1 MSLSVTNIAWQG
13 FRYYLRPHTA
23 LALAVA
29 AATAVLVGALVV
41 GSSMRG
47 SLRELTLER
56 LAAIDEVLVGDHFF
70 REALCDE
77 IRQLDAFRQVYARAE
92 PAILFPSATVD
103 TQRDG
108 QRQRSSQVTVLG
120 VAPTF
125 WELQDSTVAASLGP
139 LLVDDRVFI
148 NRALADELGIDDQ
161 AVRQGRARITLRIP
175 KPTWMPGDSSLGEK
189 RDLVSSLVDLPVAT
203 ILDNAG
209 LGRFSLEP
217 SQRVPTVL
225 YVPLATLQEFLSR
238 ETSVFRRESR
248 LINAVLLAGKDTRR
262 PPAADGWL
270 SLCAAMRPQ
279 PMDLGLNLERV
290 KLVYHDGVA
299 TRVEHEYLNLTTS
312 RLVFSDAQVA
322 ALQNSFPDLKLAS
335 TYLINSMRPT
345 DPDRSA
351 AAIPYS
357 MLTAIDFDA
366 AFAPMAVDGATA
378 LAQLDDDALVLN
390 QWAAD
395 DLGVQVGD
403 ELELI
408 FFEPESTHGQQK
420 EQSVKLKLAA
430 IAALTEPDRP
440 FGVRGS
446 EVIPAEY
453 RAPPTLVNDPK
464 LTPEVPGLSDATT
477 IENWDVPFPLSYRIR
492 SQDDE
497 YWALHR
503 TTPKGFVS
511 LATGLKLW
519 NSRFGAIT
527 NLRLPASRS
536 ETAVHDELVRLWR
549 ERPSLFGLDSIPV
562 KRQGLAAAAGS
573 TPFDVLFLGLSMFII
588 ASALILVSLLFRLGL
603 EQRSEQVGLM
613 SAIGWP
619 GRMISRVWLREM
631 LLVCLAGGVLGV
643 LGGIGFGA
651 AIIAALKT
659 WWLGAIATPFLRLH
673 LDPWSL
679 SGGFL
684 IGLAVSLLTILL
696 GIRSMVRRP
705 ARELL
710 RGGRSLSASPA
721 DRGAQKG
728 WVTHLVAGV
737 SLLVAVALAIV
748 ATGLGGESQAGAF
761 LGSGFLLLFALLIE
775 AHSFL
780 SGRQTTNPTATIRS
794 LATLAGQNLRRHP
807 LRSTLTIGLV
817 SVATFLIIAI
827 GSFRL
832 QPTSQSTGGAAWIAE
847 SDAPIFADLGSAA
860 GQREL
865 LGDPQFLPSTLAVY
879 SWRLKPGQDASCNN
893 LYQATQPQV
902 QGVSRDWIERFD
914 PPAQKNFL
922 WSAVQAQSAAE
933 RDNPWRMLSRRGQGT
948 VESPIPAVLDKN
960 TAMYSLK
967 IFGTGSL
974 FTVAYDSGETVT
986 FLITGFLENSLFQ
999 GRLMISEENFRAAFP
1014 HLSGYRTLLFV
1025 GEETPEHATVLE
1037 KLEDRLGDWGL
1048 DVRRSSDLLRGF
1060 ASVQNTYLN
1069 AFQSLGGLGLL
1080 LGTLGLAAVQLRSIV
1095 ERRKELAVLRAIGFD
1110 VRKLR
1115 RLLFFE
1121 QSFVLLFGLA
1131 IGTVAALAATIPHW
1145 LTSQGGLPWLHLAV
1159 ILGIVLVVGLAS
1171 ASLTARSVLRLPVC
1185 ETLKSG

>member
-1 MSLSVTNIAWQG
+1 MSLSATKIAWRG
-13 FRYYLRPHTA
+13 FRFYLRPHTA

-29 AATAVLVGALVV
+29 AATAVLLGALVV

-47 SLRELTLER
+47 SLRELTFER
-56 LAAIDEVLVGDHFF
+56 LAAIDEVIVGDHFF

-77 IRQLDAFRQVYARAE
+77 IRHLDAFGQNYTRAE
-92 PAILFPSATVD
+92 PAILFPSGTVD

-108 QRQRSSQVTVLG
+108 RRRRSSQVTILG

-125 WELQDSTVAASLGP
+125 WELQDATTAASLGP
-139 LLVDDRVFI
+139 LLDDDRVFI
-148 NRALADELGIDDQ
+148 NRTLADELGIDDQ
-161 AVRQGRARITLRIP
+161 AVEQGLARITLRIP

-189 RDLVSSLVDLPVAT
+189 RDLVSSLVDLSVAK
-203 ILDNAG
+203 ILENNG

-225 YVPLATLQEFLSR
+225 YVPLATMQEFLSR

-248 LINAVLLAGKDTRR
+248 LINAVFLAGKDPRR
-262 PPAADGWL
+262 PPAADSWH
-270 SLCAAMRPQ
+270 SLRAALRPQ
-279 PMDLGLNLERV
+279 PMDLGLNLDQV
-290 KLVYHDGVA
+290 KLAHYDGAVM
-299 TRVEHEYLNLTTS
+299 RVDHEYLSLTTS

-322 ALQNSFPDLKLAS
+322 ALRNSFPDLKPAS
-335 TYLINSMRPT
+335 TYLINLMRPT
-345 DPDRSA
+345 DPERA
-351 AAIPYS
+351 GATIPYS

-366 AFAPMAVDGATA
+366 AFAPLSVDGTTA
-378 LAQLDDDALVLN
+378 LSHLDNDALVLN
-390 QWAAD
+390 QWAAE

-430 IAALTEPDRP
+430 VAAFTEPDRP

-453 RAPPTLVNDPK
+453 RDPPTLVNDPK

-519 NSRFGAIT
+519 HSRFGAIT
-527 NLRLPASRS
+527 NLRLPASRP
-536 ETAVHDELVRLWR
+536 EAAVHDELIRLWR
-549 ERPSLFGLDSIPV
+549 DQPSLFGLDNIPV
-562 KRQGLAAAAGS
+562 KRQGLSAAAGS
-573 TPFDVLFLGLSMFII
+573 TPFDALFLGLSMFII

-613 SAIGWP
+613 SALGWP
-619 GRMISRVWLREM
+619 GPMISGVWLREM
-631 LLVCLAGGVLGV
+631 FLVCVVGGALGV

-651 AIIAALKT
+651 AIIMALKT

-673 LDPWSL
+673 LEPWSL
-679 SGGFL
+679 SSGFL

-710 RGGRSLSASPA
+710 RGGRNLSASTA
-721 DRGAQKG
+721 DRGAKG
-728 WVTHLVAGV
+728 WVAHLLAAV
-737 SLLVAVALAIV
+737 SLLAAVALAV
-748 ATGLGGESQAGAF
+748 AATGLGGESQAGAF
-761 LGSGFLLLFALLIE
+761 VGSGFLLLFALLIE

-780 SGRQTTNPTATIRS
+780 SRRQTTESATTIRS
-794 LATLAGQNLRRHP
+794 LATLASQNLRRHP

-832 QPTSQSTGGAAWIAE
+832 QPTSQSTGGASWIAE
-847 SDAPIFADLGSAA
+847 SDAPVFADLGLAA
-860 GQREL
+860 EQREL
-865 LGDPQFLPSTLAVY
+865 LGDPQFFPSSLAVY

-893 LYQATQPQV
+893 LYRATQPQV
-902 QGVSRDWIERFD
+902 QGVSREWIERFD
-914 PPAQKNFL
+914 PPAQKSFL
-922 WSAVQAQSAAE
+922 WSGVQAQSAAE

-974 FTVAYDSGETVT
+974 FTVTYDSGETVT
-986 FLITGFLENSLFQ
+986 YLITGFLENSLFQ
-999 GRLMISEENFRAAFP
+999 GSLLISEENFRAAFP
-1014 HLSGYRTLLFV
+1014 YLSGYRTLLFV
-1025 GEETPEHATVLE
+1025 GEETPEHAAVLE
-1037 KLEDRLGDWGL
+1037 KLEDRLGDWGV

-1060 ASVQNTYLN
+1060 ASVQNTYLT

-1110 VRKLR
+1110 ARSLR
-1115 RLLFFE
+1115 CLLFFE
-1121 QSFVLLFGLA
+1121 QSFVLLLGLA
-1131 IGTVAALAATIPHW
+1131 IGTVVALAATIPHW
-1145 LTSQGGLPWLHLAV
+1145 LASQGGLPWLHLAV
-1159 ILGIVLVVGLAS
+1159 ILGIVIVVGLAS
-1171 ASLTARSVLRLPVC
+1171 ASLTARSVLCLPVC